1 MDFSRAPHTP
11 PLPQHPP
18 STEVAHS
25 SSRAASRW
33 PTISLW
39 LTCVL
44 ILGILWAGLLEVAL
58 QEKQHNRVQ
67 QRELAVSTAKG
78 FAEFVGLHVQAADG
92 ILVKLSERSVVT
104 GQLPVDWTA
113 AELGPA
119 APLVEKITWLDSH
132 GRVLAMRPA
141 GPATWPLAAQQ
152 VLDAVAREPGD
163 VMLLMPPPAGAA
175 LDNVALHVARA
186 VRAPDGTLKGVVVAS
201 IDPRPLH
208 RYFSS
213 VDVFARE
220 GSVMILGRLGGTL
233 RTLYLHGQVQ
243 PGDEV
248 RTAAAW
254 SRLSGKTP
262 DVLESIRSADGA
274 EQVAVFQPVEDYPLG
289 VAVISTLAPWYRA
302 VLRDLDV
309 AGMMALAFSALL
321 VAMTALRGRAVAR
334 KQRLIEELQ
343 DSHARE
349 QQASRLKSNFM
360 ASVSHELRTPLNS
373 ILGFSELIRDQQTDR
388 KTTQYADMIH
398 SSAHHLHALV
408 TTLLDLAKIEAG
420 RMEMQ
425 RERVN
430 LGDLTTTLVD
440 VHSVG
445 ANKKG
450 LPMTLTL
457 DLPAG
462 RRAIAETDRSKL
474 VQVINNVLQNAVKF
488 TQDGAIWV
496 TGQVD
501 GGTFV
506 LRVVDTGPGIAP
518 QLLPQVFDRFTRKLD
533 PGAHEEGPGLGLA
546 LSRELMSLLGGTIT
560 LTSENG
566 EGTQVEIRLPG
577 THLEEQ

>member
-1 MDFSRAPHTP
+1 MDFSRAPKAP
-11 PLPQHPP
+11 PLLPP
-18 STEVAHS
+18 ALPTEAARSST
-25 SSRAASRW
+25 RALPRW

-39 LTCVL
+39 LTTVL

-58 QEKQHNRVQ
+58 QEKQHNKVQ

-78 FAEFVGLHVQAADG
+78 FAEFVGLHVQAADRT
-92 ILVKLSERSVVT
+92 LVKLRERSALT
-104 GQLPVDWTA
+104 GLSPADWTS

-119 APLVEKITWLDSH
+119 APLVEKITWLDSQ
-132 GRVLAMRPA
+132 GRVLGARPA
-141 GPATWPLAAQQ
+141 GPTTWPVAGRQ
-152 VLDAVAREPGD
+152 VLESVAREPAD
-163 VMLLMPPPAGAA
+163 VLLLVPPPPGAA
-175 LDNVALHVARA
+175 LDNMALHVARA
-186 VRAPDGTLKGVVVAS
+186 VRGPDGALHGVIVAS

-208 RYFSS
+208 KYFSS

-220 GSVMILGRLGGTL
+220 GSVLILGRNAGAL
-233 RTLYLHGQVQ
+233 RTFYIHGQVQ
-243 PGDEV
+243 PGDQV

-254 SRLSGKTP
+254 AHLSGDTP
-262 DVLESIRSADGA
+262 DILESTRSADGA
-274 EQVAVFQPVEDYPLG
+274 EQVAAFQPVDHYPLG
-289 VAVISTLAPWYRA
+289 VAVISTLSPWYRA

-309 AGMMALAFSALL
+309 AGMMALAFSVLL
-321 VAMTALRGRAVAR
+321 LAMTALRGRTVAR

-343 DSHARE
+343 ESHARE

-388 KTTQYADMIH
+388 KTTQYADLIH
-398 SSAHHLHALV
+398 NSAHHLHALV

-440 VHSVG
+440 VHSIG

-462 RRAIAETDRSKL
+462 RRAIAQTDRSKL

-533 PGAHEEGPGLGLA
+533 PGSNEEGPGLGLV
-546 LSRELMSLLGGTIT
+546 LSRELMALLGGTIT